1 MKEILISEE
10 IRDRMD
16 SSQIKYMFSGVSAI
30 ILFITG
36 FALLS
41 YNKDIISGAL
51 ILISIILMIFSTY
64 YIKEYN
70 KYNKCCSFEKINT
83 LREYIEPYPDLQV
96 EFKKRYAKGFLLT
109 VEYHAFMREI
119 SMKENYRQEKI
130 LQ

>member
-1 MKEILISEE
+1 MKEMLISEE

-16 SSQIKYMFSGVSAI
+16 SSQIKYMSSGVSAV

-41 YNKDIISGAL
+41 YNKDIIFGVL
-51 ILISIILMIFSTY
+51 IFISIILMIFSAY

-70 KYNKCCSFEKINT
+70 KYNKCCSFEKINK
-83 LREYIEPYPDLQV
+83 LRECIEPYPDLQA
-96 EFKKRYAKGFLLT
+96 EFKKRSAKGFLLT
-109 VEYHAFMREI
+109 IEYHAFMREI
-119 SMKENYRQEKI
+119 SMKENYRTEKA